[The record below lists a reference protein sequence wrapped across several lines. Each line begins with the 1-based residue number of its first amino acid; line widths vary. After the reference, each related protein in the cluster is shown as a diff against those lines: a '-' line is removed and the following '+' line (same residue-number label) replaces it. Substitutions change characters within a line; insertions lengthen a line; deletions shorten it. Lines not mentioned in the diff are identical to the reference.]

1 MSYSNVQERQLPFVF
16 RYLSDLVAYRHLC
29 LNLVSSDLRSRFRRT
44 RLGILWA
51 VAQPLIFALM
61 LALVWG
67 ALQRTANYWQF
78 ALYVFT
84 GQVVFEFF
92 GTAVIG
98 GQDALVSA
106 AGYLKQA
113 RIPFFIF
120 QVRVVLTGVV
130 IFFFSTIGVFTF
142 AATAGAFPSIGL
154 HLLLVPAFVVV
165 AVLFL
170 TPIAMLMSVSGL
182 QFRDVRHIA
191 GLAVQGLYL
200 MSPVMM
206 VREMFDQPQLRL
218 FEFLNPMVPLL
229 DLYRAPILHGS
240 LWDRQDVV
248 VISVWIAGLWVAA
261 IISSVSTGRRLV
273 YAL

>member
-1 MSYSNVQERQLPFVF
+1 MSYVNIRDRRLPFIV
-16 RYLSDLVAYRHLC
+16 RYLSDLLSYRHLC

-67 ALQRTANYWQF
+67 NLQKAANYWEF

-84 GQVVFEFF
+84 GQVVFEMFS
-92 GTAVIG
+92 TAVIV
-98 GQDALVSA
+98 GQDSLTSA

-120 QVRVVLTGVV
+120 QVRTVLTSTV
-130 IFFFSTIGVFTF
+130 IFFFGTIGVFVF
-142 AATAGAFPSIGL
+142 AAAVGAFPPVGL
-154 HLLLVPAFVVV
+154 HLLLVPAFFGVYI
-165 AVLFL
+165 LFL
-170 TPIAMLMSVSGL
+170 TPIVILMSATGL
-182 QFRDVRHIA
+182 QFRDVKHIA
-191 GLAVQGLYL
+191 GLAVQALFL

-206 VREMFDQPQLRL
+206 PREMFAHLPY
-218 FEFLNPMVPLL
+218 FEFLNPMVPVL
-229 DLYRAPILHGS
+229 DLYRAPILQGT
-240 LWDRQDVV
+240 LWHSQSAI
-248 VISVWIAGLWVAA
+248 VISIWIVALWAAA
-261 IISSVSTGRRLV
+261 IISSVSAGRRIV